1 MDDMNVPIPN
11 GPLPEDKEKHSETAG
26 TAETMKN
33 KFCKF
38 CGSKIPSDAVVCTS
52 CGRQVE
58 ELKGGG
64 SSSQPIIINNTNTN
78 TNNNNNNTGGYVNPK
93 NKWVAL
99 ILCFFFGYLGIHKFY
114 EGKILLGIIYLLTL
128 GICGFGVFVDF
139 IILLFKP
146 NPYY

>member
-11 GPLPEDKEKHSETAG
+11 GPLPEDKEKNVETSDIR
-26 TAETMKN
+26 
-33 KFCKF
+33 FCKF
-38 CGSKIPSDAVVCTS
+38 CGSKIPKDAVICTS

-58 ELKGGG
+58 ELKV
-64 SSSQPIIINNTNTN
+64 SSSVSQPIIINNTNTN

-99 ILCFFFGYLGIHKFY
+99 ILCFFFGCLGIHKFY
-114 EGKILLGIIYLLTL
+114 EGKILLGIIYLLTM
-128 GICGFGVFVDF
+128 GICGIGVFIDF
-139 IILLFKP
+139 IVLLFKP